1 MPPPPPLLPSLHM
14 PLPHTPTYALRCTI
28 ITSQSLMQEWTFSDF
43 CNGRESYYLL
53 KLKILHKIQGQIDKH
68 HIFHAEGGDVESS
81 HLRIESLLEV
91 SSRAALSSGVPFV
104 THSAIA
110 FSDSRSNQYLIKPR
124 IFQKVQF
131 TLSSWSS
138 VVFSALLYIDVLL
151 YCFQLP
157 FFQSNWTWL
166 FAFWRFSVA
175 LRWPFT
181 NGYLPGGSAVLLL
194 VDEFRWAFISCG
206 CLIFYRCRCRCR
218 RFCSELCHERTNT

>member
-1 MPPPPPLLPSLHM
+1 M

-81 HLRIESLLEV
+81 HLRIESLLEM

-166 FAFWRFSVA
+166 FGCWRFSVA

-181 NGYLPGGSAVLLL
+181 NVYLPGGSAVLLL
-194 VDEFRWAFISCG
+194 VDEFRSAFISCG